1 MHLPE
6 KCCTIEMVYHR
17 NRKGDD
23 IEIQELAS
31 ELENEFGIEF
41 SEEIGSDITVS
52 ELAERVER
60 DS

>member
-23 IEIQELAS
+23 IEIQEETHGRFAVPRHA
-31 ELENEFGIEF
+31 GIGFRMRNLQYRGKTGTEGK
-41 SEEIGSDITVS
+41 S
-52 ELAERVER
+52 
-60 DS
+60 